1 METAHATTR
10 SARTA
15 DLTHHTLLVL
25 IALFALPA
33 HAERFHSARCKIS
46 FELPRGWVVKQIPAD
61 FGENCALGLRPPN
74 WQPEEKSED
83 RRWFGEF
90 AITIRMHNRPFKI
103 SARKALFDR
112 TEEGWFL
119 NGRMASRHKATWI
132 HTDHF
137 FGVKGMTHAGYHRR
151 EGGYQG
157 LDDIYR
163 SVLSNGKWRTATIH
177 TTNPMTGKEFET
189 ITMSLR
195 FE

>member
-1 METAHATTR
+1 METAHAAAR

-15 DLTHHTLLVL
+15 DLIRVVAVLLL
-25 IALFALPA
+25 ALPL
-33 HAERFHSARCKIS
+33 HAERFHSKRCRVS
-46 FELPRGWVVKQIPAD
+46 FELPRYWMVKPAKPD
-61 FGENCALGLRPPN
+61 FGENCRLGLRPRN

-90 AITIRMHNRPFKI
+90 AIEIVMHNRPFKI
-103 SARKALFDR
+103 SARKGLFDR
-112 TEEGWFL
+112 TEQGWFL
-119 NGRMASRHKATWI
+119 NGRMASRHKATWMRTE
-132 HTDHF
+132 HW

-189 ITMSLR
+189 VTMSFR